1 MSTDDDFTAY
11 VGTHWSTLVRAVLL
25 LGCDVHRAESVVSD
39 SLVRSYQHWARA
51 WQDDRADIEVLAQL
65 LDGVHGPAGRTWRGE
80 QADPGPSPG
89 PGGDVEDPRSAG
101 GAEPDA
107 PEPEAADPQLTRA
120 LLALEPLHRDA
131 LVLRYVAELDELQ
144 IADVLAVR
152 PETVRQ
158 RLESGLAALPLP
170 PPVGRTTTTE
180 HAVVALVER
189 HRQDQPMSLPPADLL
204 ADAHDVRRRRRRRTS
219 EITAAVLAG
228 LVLVSGAVHLVRNLG
243 EDSPASAASASGPP
257 PWALDPSGPA
267 STRTVGLNGWAIRVP
282 TSWGTD
288 QVGCDGV
295 TAARPTVL
303 FTTLLTPV
311 HRDCP
316 PGLPTLYVRIGDQRF
331 AGVPWRTISGVTVL
345 RRPHVCAVC
354 ATVRVPSAHVS
365 FQIRAASATQLRRIA
380 RSLEPVS
387 PRQVTVPVGAS
398 ATRGRAALDQ
408 MVTIATGAGLRP
420 RVLEVPSRRPPG
432 TFLRSVPPIGTP
444 VDLGRSISLFF
455 SAGDLGRYA
464 TPVSL
469 RRHGWRIFGVA
480 VARTTYRR
488 PAAVRAALGPHARPS
503 AHPTFLR
510 TLTITHEGPRHVVV
524 RRRLVWLVVSP
535 TSLGGRAGAASITAV
550 DAATNHV
557 IEAQRDFR
565 GRVPTAVR

>member
-89 PGGDVEDPRSAG
+89 PAGDVEDPRSAG

-295 TAARPTVL
+295 TAARPTVI